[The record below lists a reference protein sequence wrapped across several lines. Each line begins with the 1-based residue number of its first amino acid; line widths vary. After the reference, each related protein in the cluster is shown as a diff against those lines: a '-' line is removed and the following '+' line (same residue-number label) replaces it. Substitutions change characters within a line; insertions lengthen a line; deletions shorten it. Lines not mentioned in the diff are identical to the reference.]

1 MKRIKNLI
9 ISMLAVVLLVG
20 MTSFALGASVNTSI
34 VPEKSKVK
42 AGETFTVTVKF
53 SGGDVGRVKALMDY
67 DSTKLSYL
75 GGGSSEGDNGT
86 ISIRKAGDGK
96 DITAKLKFK
105 ALNSGKTS
113 LNISRLEAYDLDEQK
128 LEGTKAGASL
138 TVEPAKK
145 AKKDKDKEKEK
156 KKEKKVKEPAEEEQP
171 EENVADENSE
181 SENVKNMPI
190 FIGAIG
196 VVCLLLLI
204 VLIISGRKK
213 KRR

>member
-128 LEGTKAGASL
+128 LEGTKAGAFL

-145 AKKDKDKEKEK
+145 AKKDKEKEK

-196 VVCLLLLI
+196 AVCLLLLI

>member
-128 LEGTKAGASL
+128 LEGTKADTSADAVLEAGFKPDMIVGDMDSVSDSALECGA
-138 TVEPAKK
+138 E
-145 AKKDKDKEKEK
+145 
-156 KKEKKVKEPAEEEQP
+156 
-171 EENVADENSE
+171 
-181 SENVKNMPI
+181 I
-190 FIGAIG
+190 II
-196 VVCLLLLI
+196 I
-204 VLIISGRKK
+204 VLHNYLTIYFIALYNTSM
-213 KRR
+213 

>member
-105 ALNSGKTS
+105 ALNLGKTS

-145 AKKDKDKEKEK
+145 AKKDKDKEK
-156 KKEKKVKEPAEEEQP
+156 KKEKKIKEPAEEEQP

-196 VVCLLLLI
+196 AVCLLLLI

>member
-113 LNISRLEAYDLDEQK
+113 LDISRLEAYDLDEQK

-145 AKKDKDKEKEK
+145 AKKDKEK

-196 VVCLLLLI
+196 AVCLLLLI

>member
-1 MKRIKNLI
+1 
-9 ISMLAVVLLVG
+9 MLAVVLLVG

-145 AKKDKDKEKEK
+145 AKKDKEK

-196 VVCLLLLI
+196 AVCLLLLI

>member
-145 AKKDKDKEKEK
+145 DKDKEK

-196 VVCLLLLI
+196 AVCLLLLI

>member
-1 MKRIKNLI
+1 MKWRSIPGWATANAEKTT
-9 ISMLAVVLLVG
+9 
-20 MTSFALGASVNTSI
+20 TSFALGASVNTSI

-75 GGGSSEGDNGT
+75 GGGSSEGDNGI

-145 AKKDKDKEKEK
+145 AKKDKDKEK
-156 KKEKKVKEPAEEEQP
+156 KKEKKIKEPAEEEQP
-171 EENVADENSE
+171 EKNVAD
-181 SENVKNMPI
+181 ENVKNMPI

-196 VVCLLLLI
+196 AVCLLLLI